1 MTVDPSDSSYTPSVV
16 VTSVGDSLR
25 SLVEVKTTHVKENEY
40 SVKLLE
46 NVQEVSLYFN
56 CIQDMLGLRYPL
68 SLHIFYLCVSSFG
81 FLGFV

>member
-46 NVQEVSLYFN
+46 NVQEVSSYFYY
-56 CIQDMLGLRYPL
+56 IQDLSGLRFLPVFNMLG
-68 SLHIFYLCVSSFG
+68 FA
-81 FLGFV
+81 